1 MHLSTAAMAPRP
13 DAPEEHPITDSSAEC
28 AYFEAR
34 IASIEASPEPD
45 AGLLVVGLADVS
57 MILVVQG
64 TGYALGSHPEAIGG
78 AYCCRTQ
85 DVAERMCAKLQEW
98 LIFEGSKDRA
108 AVHTAIS
115 ACAATLEGLRWAI
128 ATLGNPKAA

>member
-1 MHLSTAAMAPRP
+1 M
-13 DAPEEHPITDSSAEC
+13 TDFTAEC

-45 AGLLVVGLADVS
+45 AGLLVVGLADAS

-64 TGYALGSHPEAIGG
+64 TGFALGRYPEAIGG
-78 AYCCRTQ
+78 AYCCRSA
-85 DVAERMCAKLQEW
+85 DVAERMCAKLQEQ
-98 LIFEGSKDRA
+98 LAFNGSKDRA

-115 ACAATLEGLRWAI
+115 ARAATLEGLRWAI
-128 ATLGNPKAA
+128 ATLGNAKAA